1 MSEIRNTNKDYIKKS
16 TMLII
21 VFLCL
26 IAGFVGGV
34 IYISFSEVSG
44 HTEEDAELWT
54 LLGNT
59 YFDDGIHEKAIKAY
73 EKSLDIFHDNPDVWT
88 DLGVMYRRTGQPEKA
103 IKAFDQAIKIN
114 PSHETA
120 LFNKSVVYMHD
131 LKDNKQGVQIL
142 EELIKLN
149 PFAKTPNGL
158 PVTEI
163 IEGIENN
170 TK

>member
-1 MSEIRNTNKDYIKKS
+1 MSEISNTDKKYIKKS

-21 VFLCL
+21 AFLCMV
-26 IAGFVGGV
+26 AGFIGGV

-44 HTEEDAELWT
+44 HAEEAELWT

-59 YFDDGIHEKAIKAY
+59 YFDDGIHEKAINAY
-73 EKSLDIFHDNPDVWT
+73 EKSLEIFHDNPDVWT
-88 DLGVMYRRTGQPEKA
+88 DLGVMYRRTGQPERA

-131 LKDNKQGVQIL
+131 LKDNKRAVQAL
-142 EELIKLN
+142 KELIKLN
-149 PFAKTPNGL
+149 PLAKTPNGL
-158 PVTEI
+158 PVAEI
-163 IEGIENN
+163 IQGIEIN

>member
-1 MSEIRNTNKDYIKKS
+1 MTEINNIYKEYIKKS

-21 VFLCL
+21 AFLCL
-26 IAGFVGGV
+26 IAGFIGGV

-44 HTEEDAELWT
+44 HTEKAELWA

-59 YFDDGIHEKAIKAY
+59 YFDNGTHEKAINAY

-88 DLGVMYRRTGQPEKA
+88 DLGVMYRRTGQPERA
-103 IKAFDQAIKIN
+103 IQAFDQAIKIN

-120 LFNKSVVYMHD
+120 LFNKSVIYMHD
-131 LKDNKQGVQIL
+131 LKDNIQAIQAL
-142 EELIKLN
+142 EKLIKLN
-149 PFAKTPNGL
+149 PLAKTPNGL
-158 PVTEI
+158 PVAEI
-163 IEGIENN
+163 IEGIGIN